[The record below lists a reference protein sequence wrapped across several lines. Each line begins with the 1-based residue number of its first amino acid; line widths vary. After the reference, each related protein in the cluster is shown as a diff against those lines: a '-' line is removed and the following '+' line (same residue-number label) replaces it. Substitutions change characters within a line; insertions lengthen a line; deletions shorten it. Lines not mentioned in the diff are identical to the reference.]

1 MGEVVSPN
9 RRYTCREFEHEVNW
23 KVVSPDSRP
32 GEGTPYDDQCTM
44 LGGLDPHLRAW
55 LDPLGSIFEPGSIP

>member
-23 KVVSPDSRP
+23 KVVSPDHKNCGVSFLTCPREIS
-32 GEGTPYDDQCTM
+32 GDRVALFSLVSY
-44 LGGLDPHLRAW
+44 
-55 LDPLGSIFEPGSIP
+55 